1 MYKFTYI
8 KLFSIV
14 LCCGVSATCLAQ
26 RQMIER
32 EMVFRHIAPNTP
44 IQHTVTAVTPIF
56 SAKCS
61 ADIPAGELD
70 MSINGKKQTITP
82 TKKTMNLS
90 EVDGIPA
97 GNGKNSYSY
106 TILWRSSLPENTE
119 AVTVTLNCIGK
130 TIAPVR

>member
-14 LCCGVSATCLAQ
+14 LCCGVSVTCLAQ
-26 RQMIER
+26 EQRKMIER
-32 EMVFRHIAPNTP
+32 EMVFKHIAPNTP
-44 IQHTVTAVTPIF
+44 IQRTVTAATPVF

-61 ADIPAGELD
+61 ADIPSGELD

-82 TKKTMNLS
+82 TKKTMNLP

-97 GNGKNSYSY
+97 GNGKKSYSY
-106 TILWRSSLPENTE
+106 TILWRSSLPENAETI
-119 AVTVTLNCIGK
+119 TLNCIGK
-130 TIAPVR
+130 TVATVQ